1 MIEWNIDALD
11 TTFMEDDA
19 LIVEKFISH
28 YSENISNSKDK
39 STQYYT
45 IFSNMFSFNIDSKI
59 YHHKF
64 KMYSTEALIRRR
76 QL

>member
-28 YSENISNSKDK
+28 YSENINNSKD
-39 STQYYT
+39 
-45 IFSNMFSFNIDSKI
+45 
-59 YHHKF
+59 
-64 KMYSTEALIRRR
+64 
-76 QL
+76 